1 LIKVDLFLKKKKKKK
16 KTSVSLIL
24 HNLTSKNDEG
34 RKRKPFAILLKK
46 GDNGKENNALFL

>member
-1 LIKVDLFLKKKKKKK
+1 LLPFRKKKKKKK